1 MRVEVPELFSLLVRC
16 LFKLVYLLVY
26 FQSEFLKEY
35 SELIPQVSVT
45 SRLRSDCFDL
55 FEERILVRE
64 RPVPEDCVAVASLYL
79 LDRNEIFGNEIL
91 LEEAQVALEGAVS
104 AGGISAEEDAFSVWV
119 DLAVSSA
126 LVAKH
131 LLLLLLRVGIGLRGH
146 TISVGFA

>member
-1 MRVEVPELFSLLVRC
+1 VRVEVPELFSLLVRC

-35 SELIPQVSVT
+35 SELIPQVRVT
-45 SRLRSDCFDL
+45 SRLRSDCLDL
-55 FEERILVRE
+55 LEERILVRE

-104 AGGISAEEDAFSVWV
+104 AGRISAEENTFSVWM
-119 DLAVSSA
+119 DPAVSSV
-126 LVAKH
+126 LIVEH
-131 LLLLLLRVGIGLRGH
+131 LLLLLLRVGIRLRGH
-146 TISVGFA
+146 AVFLGFV